1 MTPVPNC
8 TLVVE
13 STPYTKTV
21 IRTVRFDEPDL
32 VVELQGDDFSYL
44 RLIFRDVVAF
54 RVIDER
60 EITEFWNTYSQANGW
75 LWEVTEGGYLALER
89 QRDSFNIL
97 DLPLREHL
105 VTCNYCVNVLSCKT
119 PEFLSLD
126 RTPPGARK
134 RGTTG

>member
-1 MTPVPNC
+1 MTSVPNC
-8 TLVVE
+8 SLVTE
-13 STPYTKTV
+13 SKPYKKTV

-32 VVELQGDDFSYL
+32 VIELQGDDLSYL

-60 EITEFWNTYSQANGW
+60 ELTEFWNAYSEPNGW

-97 DLPLREHL
+97 DLKLREHF
-105 VTCNYCVNVLSCKT
+105 VVCNYCVNVLSSDS
-119 PEFLSLD
+119 PEFLSLGC
-126 RTPPGARK
+126 TPPGAPIR
-134 RGTTG
+134 RTTG

>member
-60 EITEFWNTYSQANGW
+60 AVSYTHLT
-75 LWEVTEGGYLALER
+75 
-89 QRDSFNIL
+89 
-97 DLPLREHL
+97 LP
-105 VTCNYCVNVLSCKT
+105 TT
-119 PEFLSLD
+119 PYV
-126 RTPPGARK
+126 
-134 RGTTG
+134 